1 MQYKT
6 FTDDTLIVDERAIV
20 MGYHVAGAANNTTIN
35 IIDGTD
41 ATGTVVFHIH
51 LSEKE
56 NQSIPWIPIPF
67 NNGIYINVVS
77 GSALGSVFFE

>member
-6 FTDDTLIVDERAIV
+6 FTTDTVVKTERAVV
-20 MGYHVAGAANNTTIN
+20 MGYHVAGAANNTIVN
-35 IIDGTD
+35 IFDGVD
-41 ATGTVVFHIH
+41 NTGELVFHIH

-67 NNGIYINVVS
+67 NNGIYIEVDT
-77 GSALGSVFFE
+77 GSALGSIFFE

>member
-6 FTDDTLIVDERAIV
+6 FASQGLVKDSRCVM
-20 MGYHVAGAANNTTIN
+20 MGYHVAGAANDTTIN

-41 ATGTVVFHIH
+41 STGTVVFHIH

-67 NNGIYINVVS
+67 NRGIYVQVVS
-77 GSALGSVFFE
+77 GSAIGSIFFE